1 MQHSHAELRLMSLG
15 KLVGQS
21 VLDMKQDPRVP
32 VLQWTL
38 EGALAINL
46 PARQQGVLTREE
58 TRRTEK

>member
-21 VLDMKQDPRVP
+21 VLERDPRVP

-46 PARQQGVLTREE
+46 PARQQGVLTTEG
-58 TRRTEK
+58 TIRTEK